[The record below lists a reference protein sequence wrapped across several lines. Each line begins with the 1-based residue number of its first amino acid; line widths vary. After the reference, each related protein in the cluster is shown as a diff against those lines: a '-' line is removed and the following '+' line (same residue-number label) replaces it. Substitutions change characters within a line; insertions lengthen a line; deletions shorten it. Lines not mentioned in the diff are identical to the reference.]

1 MNTNKKYTFQFF
13 LKYMSDLLQNKR
25 KHLAITDN
33 YKHLFDNATI
43 SIWNEDF
50 TLVFKQVNELKK
62 LDIPDIK
69 KYLQK
74 HPKILF
80 SLLEKVKINSVNN
93 ATLKLFKANNNQEF
107 LNNVKYTF
115 GEGANNVFIN
125 LIVAIWNNETS
136 FISEV
141 NYKTLEGDEFPAIFS
156 VHIPQTKLE
165 QQSVPITIQSIQNLK
180 DAETAKK
187 ESLLNLEQAQKLG
200 KIGSWEW
207 NPKTEKSVWS
217 DEMYRI
223 YGVDKEDFI
232 PDSENVLKTI
242 LEEDRHKMEY
252 AISKVING
260 EKVDSFEFKIVRPN
274 KQIRNLNI
282 IALQIKEDIIY
293 GITQDITDIKK
304 IEKQL
309 NEAQKLAQVGS
320 WLFDLS
326 TQKIEWSEE
335 TFRLWGFD
343 SKEGAPD
350 YDTLLSKIHKDDHE
364 LFNDSVDKA
373 IKLGIPYDIEHRI
386 IFSDGEEKVIRAICK
401 PVFGGNNEV
410 ISLAGTSQDITS
422 HKQFELEQVK
432 YQRLKA
438 IGEMS
443 SSVAHDFNN
452 SLQQMVGNL
461 EIIKLQKDLSNNTI
475 ERLKNIE
482 AIIGDVADRV
492 SALQKFGDA
501 EHNNL
506 DATLLDFNIL
516 IEDVLKQ
523 SRPLWK
529 DTLEKKGVK
538 INVITNLK
546 DIPEISCNSGEL
558 KSVIYNL
565 VKNSV
570 EAMPKG
576 GDLVIKTDS
585 NTEYV
590 TVTFTDTGKG
600 MDNKTKLKIFE
611 PFFTTKG
618 YKLGRG
624 LGMSGAYNTIKKYKG
639 NILVKKSELDKGTT
653 IEISFPISKV
663 LKIDEKIKEATENKK
678 SLRILWV
685 DDDILIT
692 EVAQILVEEIGHEC
706 TIANSGKEALEF
718 LNNNT
723 YDIVFTD
730 IGMPEMNG
738 WELADI
744 IKNKF
749 EDNLKIIAV
758 TGWDI
763 NQKNKD
769 KNSFDFVMQKPFD
782 LENLKKIF
790 KEITILN

>member
-1 MNTNKKYTFQFF
+1 MSSNKKYTFQNIF
-13 LKYMSDLLQNKR
+13 KYISEFLQNKNT
-25 KHLAITDN
+25 HLAITDN
-33 YKHLFDNATI
+33 YKRLFDNATI
-43 SIWNEDF
+43 SIWDEDF
-50 TLVFKQVNELKK
+50 TLLFKQLNELKK
-62 LDIPDIK
+62 LDISNIK
-69 KYLQK
+69 THLEQN
-74 HPKILF
+74 PKLLF
-80 SLLEKVKINSVNN
+80 SLLEKIKVNSVNTT
-93 ATLKLFKANNNQEF
+93 TLKLFKAENKAEF
-107 LNNVKYTF
+107 LKNIQSTF
-115 GEGANNVFIN
+115 GEGADKVFVN
-125 LIVAIWNNETS
+125 FIVSIWNNEKS
-136 FISEV
+136 FTSEV
-141 NYKTLEGDEFPAIFS
+141 NYKTLKGDEFPALFS
-156 VHIPQTKLE
+156 VHIPQTKEE
-165 QQSVPITIQSIQNLK
+165 QQSVPITIQNIQKLK
-180 DAETAKK
+180 DAEAAKK
-187 ESLLNLEQAQKLG
+187 DSFLKLEQAQKLG
-200 KIGSWEW
+200 QIGNWEW
-207 NPKTEKSVWS
+207 NPKTDNSVWS

-223 YGVDKEDFI
+223 YGVEKDDFI
-232 PDSENVLKTI
+232 PNTENVLKTI
-242 LEEDRHKMEY
+242 LEEDKHKMEY
-252 AISKVING
+252 AISKVLKG
-260 EKVDSFEFKIVRPN
+260 EKIDSFEFKIIRPN

-282 IALQIKEDIIY
+282 IALQINEDIIY

-309 NEAQKLAQVGS
+309 NETQKLAQVGS

-343 SKEGAPD
+343 LKEGAPD
-350 YDTLLSKIHKDDHE
+350 YNTLLSKIHKDDHE
-364 LFNDSVDKA
+364 LFNNSVDKA

-401 PVFGGNNEV
+401 PVFGSNNEV

-422 HKQFELEQVK
+422 HKLFELEQVK

-475 ERLKNIE
+475 ERLNTIE

-546 DIPEISCNSGEL
+546 DVPEISCNSGEL

-585 NTEYV
+585 NTKHV

-639 NILVKKSELDKGTT
+639 NIIVKKSELGKGTT
-653 IEISFPISKV
+653 IEISLPISQV
-663 LKIDEKIKEATENKK
+663 LKIDEKTKKITENKK

-763 NQKNKD
+763 KLKNKA

-790 KEITILN
+790 KEITALY